1 MSNTRGS
8 SLWRYETFLAV
19 LKIALSEKLFWSC
32 LTVNALIDPSNI
44 EDCNP
49 LKSSNNAPQKV
60 IMKLSKRKDVYHVL
74 KAKSSF
80 KNADVTVNGIPPNIT
95 VFVNQ
100 SICSYC
106 KFLWS
111 KYKKLWLNKV
121 IESIWV
127 SEDSY
132 RITLKHDSVKII
144 THIEHLKCLV
154 SWACNLGR
162 KC

>member
-1 MSNTRGS
+1 
-8 SLWRYETFLAV
+8 
-19 LKIALSEKLFWSC
+19 
-32 LTVNALIDPSNI
+32 
-44 EDCNP
+44 
-49 LKSSNNAPQKV
+49 
-60 IMKLSKRKDVYHVL
+60 MKLSKRKDVYHVL

-162 KC
+162 KCQQFLIIVVGYTQLFCVLLKADVANLLAFLKIKTILSNLTVNMK